1 MTCALKCGC
10 ASCFVMFT
18 CYVNI
23 FVCRCESVATV
34 MCVQMYESVIMCIL
48 CMLCECL
55 EYCMPLYPNIA
66 PPPFPHTHP
75 LTPSPHVDTR
85 RIQELRSIE
94 ARATVQDLMHSSI
107 VEKFQTLGIDTMPKM
122 EGACTCGGRA
132 AIFCFKA
139 GKMCPESA
147 WMHLV
152 G

>member
-55 EYCMPLYPNIA
+55 AYCMPLYPNIA
-66 PPPFPHTHP
+66 PPPFHTHTHSHP
-75 LTPSPHVDTR
+75 HLMLTPGAYRSCAVSR
-85 RIQELRSIE
+85 RGRQCRTSCT
-94 ARATVQDLMHSSI
+94 ARLSRNSRLWASTQCQKWKVRVRVGGGQLFF
-107 VEKFQTLGIDTMPKM
+107 VLKLGKCVLNLPGCI
-122 EGACTCGGRA
+122 
-132 AIFCFKA
+132 
-139 GKMCPESA
+139 
-147 WMHLV
+147 
-152 G
+152 